1 VLAEEAGNGTSFFEQ
16 AVIMTTTTR
25 SRGTVLLAFGV
36 LLGAGIDSTW
46 RYAVTPVRAAMQ
58 RQTQPP
64 QPQQAQPQQPQQP
77 ALPTMESLPREV
89 AQLKA
94 LVPSNSHIMMDVQ
107 WHWTNL
113 WFAGQAKNWPLAQYY
128 FNESRNH
135 IQWLIKKSPTIRSSG
150 PDREDVDIEGIFG
163 GIDTSSLADV
173 KTAIEQKNGV
183 KFAAAYKTML
193 ESCYSCHKSV
203 GRPYLR
209 PMIPKASMQAILN
222 MDPNA
227 SWP

>member
-1 VLAEEAGNGTSFFEQ
+1 
-16 AVIMTTTTR
+16 MTMTWK
-25 SRGTVLLAFGV
+25 RGAMLVVFGLLA
-36 LLGAGIDSTW
+36 GAALDGAW
-46 RYAVTPVRAAMQ
+46 RYALTPVHAAVQ

-64 QPQQAQPQQPQQP
+64 QGQPQPPQQQRAD
-77 ALPTMESLPREV
+77 ALPSMESLPAEV
-89 AQLKA
+89 ARLQA

-135 IQWLIKKSPTIRSSG
+135 IQWLIKKSPVIRSSG
-150 PDREDVDIEGIFG
+150 PDREEVNIDGIFG

-173 KTAIEQKNGV
+173 KTAIERKDGV

-222 MDPNA
+222 MDPSA
-227 SWP
+227 TWP